1 MSKNIQFSHNVSSH
15 QFLHYFG
22 FHIALMNRSSDG
34 EPCELKE
41 GIGHFYEQYD
51 CIEKFEKTEH
61 VENYLKWYY
70 KQQSDRNSLVLS
82 NLKWSPT
89 TLVKRIFFG
98 FGFFNEL
105 KTKIEKLET
114 IKQKYVRLLSDPL
127 VHTPIRK
134 LDEQITVPKYLIG
147 EQDYYF
153 YPSIVKGALI
163 VRKLQCTQRI
173 IEKAILFPPY
183 THSFSYDFC
192 DVNDKSFKLNYSF
205 INIFEFD
212 GSKWGYELGKD
223 MLFLSEDDAKN
234 HVAEFYKGQLA
245 TLA

>member
-1 MSKNIQFSHNVSSH
+1 MTQSIQIAHSVPSH

-89 TLVKRIFFG
+89 ALVKRIFFG

-105 KTKIEKLET
+105 KTKIEKLEK
-114 IKQKYVRLLSDPL
+114 IKEQYVILLSDPL
-127 VHTPIRK
+127 MHTPIKK
-134 LDEQITVPKYLIG
+134 LDEQINVPKYLIG
-147 EQDYYF
+147 EQEYYF
-153 YPSIVKGALI
+153 YPSIVRGRLI

-173 IEKAILFPPY
+173 IEKASIFPPY
-183 THSFSYDFC
+183 THSFSYNFC
-192 DVNDKSFKLNYSF
+192 DVNDKNFKLNYSF
-205 INIFEFD
+205 LNIFEFD

-234 HVAEFYKGQLA
+234 HVTAFYKAQLA